1 MPNLSPPAPLPVPAP
16 VWWRALAES
25 GGAVAGLQAARWL
38 FGAPATVG
46 WDDRIERPAPL
57 ADPEAWLP
65 ATANLSL
72 PAGSRIVHVGSGDLA
87 GAVEASLRSGRFRA
101 LAVAILAG
109 GERLDPLD
117 AGRDWRDG
125 VLRAVGDPRGLWRDD
140 PAAILDLAAV
150 AAHTGLV
157 PDRELLRAV
166 QRDAVL
172 VLQADRS
179 RWQQALG
186 AVLLGPRASVGLRF
200 LHAAG
205 VLQLVVPEATALYD
219 FHRSCPVHHK
229 DIWDHTL
236 QVIEK
241 CPPNLVVRWA
251 ALMHDTGKVHTRT
264 VQKGRVHFFGHEAL
278 GASLMEGVAGRL
290 HMPDAIARRIVYV
303 IGNHARANAYLA
315 NWTDSAVRRL
325 VRDMGEYLD
334 DVLAFSRS
342 DYTTKRSSRQ
352 AEVQSL
358 TAQLAGH
365 IAEVVAEDG
374 KVPPLPKGLGTF
386 ILEQTGLQPGPWLG
400 RIQQWLEAQCEA
412 GALQAQR
419 DAQYYWQ
426 ALRDLAPELLAIA
439 PGSERQRSPKG
450 SPGQATD
457 SEAPARTAR
466 AASKPSMA
474 DDTMPPA

>member
-1 MPNLSPPAPLPVPAP
+1 MPIPPEPNPMPPNEAQ
-16 VWWRALAES
+16 WWRTVSAA
-25 GGAVAGLQAARWL
+25 GGAIAGLQAARWL
-38 FGAPATVG
+38 FGPAVPAATG
-46 WDDRIERPAPL
+46 WDTRIERPAVV
-57 ADPEAWLP
+57 AEPEVWLSAGVAP
-65 ATANLSL
+65 EL
-72 PAGSRIVHVGSGDLA
+72 PQNARIVRASSSDLRTA
-87 GAVEASLRSGRFRA
+87 LEASLRGGRLRA
-101 LAVAILAG
+101 LAVAILAS
-109 GERLDPLD
+109 GERLDPHD

-140 PAAILDLAAV
+140 PAGMIDVAAV

-157 PDRELLRAV
+157 PDRDLVRAV

-186 AVLLGPRASVGLRF
+186 AVLLGTRASVGLRF
-200 LHAAG
+200 LYAAG
-205 VLQLVVPEATALYD
+205 VLPLLVPEATALFD
-219 FHRSCPVHHK
+219 FHKSCPVHHK

-251 ALMHDTGKVHTRT
+251 ALMHDTGKVHTRS

-278 GASLMEGVAGRL
+278 GASLMEGVAGRF
-290 HMPDAIARRIVYV
+290 HMPEAIARRVVYV

-352 AEVQSL
+352 AEVQTL
-358 TAQLAGH
+358 TTQLAGH
-365 IAEVVAEDG
+365 IAEVVAEDS
-374 KVPPLPKGLGTF
+374 KVPPLPKGLGTY
-386 ILEQTGLQPGPWLG
+386 ILGQTGLQAGPWLG
-400 RIQQWLEAQCEA
+400 RIQQWLEAQCEQ
-412 GALQAQR
+412 GALESQR
-419 DAQYYWQ
+419 DADYYWQ
-426 ALRDLAPELLAIA
+426 AVREGAPQLLAIA
-439 PGSERQRSPKG
+439 PGTEWQR
-450 SPGQATD
+450 
-457 SEAPARTAR
+457 R
-466 AASKPSMA
+466 
-474 DDTMPPA
+474 